1 MDKLT
6 IEQLKFIRDV
16 SDIVKE
22 NINFQ
27 AQINEETG
35 TISVFAPLTSS
46 FNADVILKYQ
56 RAFNNSLLPREK
68 FVAKAA
74 EEIKEMMELGY

>member
-1 MDKLT
+1 MLD
-6 IEQLKFIRDV
+6 IKFVRENP
-16 SDIVKE
+16 DIVKE

>member
-6 IEQLKFIRDV
+6 IEQLEFIKDV

-56 RAFNNSLLPREK
+56 RACNNSSLPREK